1 MGGSAEEVGI
11 RIKRGYIYR
20 NEVKCNGSVA
30 GSNLSVS
37 IMPRKVRLLNTSGSL
52 LGRRM
57 REWERQLSLFSQHF
71 LERDWKR
78 SGGQSY

>member
-1 MGGSAEEVGI
+1 MIQKYITNLILLYNSFITDGDSEE
-11 RIKRGYIYR
+11 RSRCKDKEGYIYR

-30 GSNLSVS
+30 VSNLSVS

-57 REWERQLSLFSQHF
+57 REWER
-71 LERDWKR
+71 
-78 SGGQSY
+78 